1 MPRTFLLRR
10 EEPLSDKGDSC
21 NHEHERQSSLPKSVS
36 EAGPSSMKPES
47 PRILG
52 QQKSRANNSVPN
64 ASVEMKPLQERN
76 TLVNN
81 RNLAKATSGSGDSRQ
96 SSLEI
101 LATAAAQCAVKDSS
115 SSSENRMKPS
125 ENTDIENV
133 VPGNSQQKLPSF
145 ATLAFNMVRN
155 LHGKTLTQNV
165 RTEKR
170 SSNEQQSEIR
180 ATSLQTNLAPNR
192 TKRSPKKSPKK
203 SFSQGKE
210 NMQASKHEEL
220 PPRFT
225 SNSTHSVK
233 HNIHA
238 SDQRLGVL
246 KPKSA
251 NDKNIGEN
259 VLCKNS
265 KSSPAKETKNPVKP
279 KIWNPM
285 FHEYTP
291 KKQQPITPVEIKP
304 EPGFGNISENP
315 SSSLPQKVN
324 VTPVNQQRNL
334 IKHTVESMIQKGD
347 ASSGSPKID
356 VAEDV
361 TLKRLQPKHDEEP
374 SAKKIKLENNGTTLL
389 KPMIHGSTEMKTPS
403 KFSEIKQEFPM
414 YNISMA
420 QTPVSPYFPR
430 GFEPSPKP
438 YANVPLRP
446 LLPTLQHCSFSPF
459 SPSFG
464 RSDNILTPDYYKS
477 PLQFS
482 RKLSPQTN
490 LDTPVKPTMTSV
502 PLLTSSSMMSSQ
514 QSPGTQTSESMGPR
528 VLAPKFTESEN
539 QQPSKESP
547 SMVEV
552 VNGGFGIKNPSYRP
566 PKPSDITNIQQ
577 DSETG
582 KGKYICKICSKEF
595 GLQRLLNRHLKCHSD
610 VKRYLCTFC
619 GKGFNDTFDLKRHT
633 RIHTGV
639 KPYACS
645 ECDRSFTQRC
655 SLESHCRKVH
665 NMDIT
670 YAYKQRRNKIYV
682 CEECGHSTAD
692 ASQHFVHLRENHPN
706 NPALTKCHDRRQFKF
721 CGENQQNVHLPRT

>member
-1 MPRTFLLRR
+1 MFFFI
-10 EEPLSDKGDSC
+10 
-21 NHEHERQSSLPKSVS
+21 HECAEFSITCLYMHS
-36 EAGPSSMKPES
+36 
-47 PRILG
+47 ILTG

-155 LHGKTLTQNV
+155 LHGKPLSQNV

-170 SSNEQQSEIR
+170 CSNEQQSEIR

-238 SDQRLGVL
+238 SDHRLGVL

-304 EPGFGNISENP
+304 EPGFDNISENP
-315 SSSLPQKVN
+315 SSSLTQKVN

-347 ASSGSPKID
+347 ASSGSPKIN

-374 SAKKIKLENNGTTLL
+374 SAKKIKLENNGTTPL

-414 YNISMA
+414 YNISMS

-464 RSDNILTPDYYKS
+464 RSDNILTPDFYKS
-477 PLQFS
+477 PLQIS

-490 LDTPVKPTMTSV
+490 LDTPVKPAVTSV
-502 PLLTSSSMMSSQ
+502 PLLTSSSMISSQ
-514 QSPGTQTSESMGPR
+514 QSPGTRPTESMGPR

-539 QQPSKESP
+539 QQPSKEVLRYSRLRA
-547 SMVEV
+547 
-552 VNGGFGIKNPSYRP
+552 I
-566 PKPSDITNIQQ
+566 
-577 DSETG
+577 
-582 KGKYICKICSKEF
+582 
-595 GLQRLLNRHLKCHSD
+595 RLLCK
-610 VKRYLCTFC
+610 
-619 GKGFNDTFDLKRHT
+619 
-633 RIHTGV
+633 
-639 KPYACS
+639 
-645 ECDRSFTQRC
+645 
-655 SLESHCRKVH
+655 
-665 NMDIT
+665 
-670 YAYKQRRNKIYV
+670 
-682 CEECGHSTAD
+682 
-692 ASQHFVHLRENHPN
+692 
-706 NPALTKCHDRRQFKF
+706 
-721 CGENQQNVHLPRT
+721 